1 MWPGP
6 SIGSRSAPRSRGVR
20 RRLASISHV
29 YSLAPHSRVSSNGS
43 CRRAH
48 ALICRLPAAATSS
61 YFGSEMTFANT
72 ATYCKPWLIRESFS
86 WYDSAT
92 ETPWQK
98 HLGLELSSSR
108 SRRPM
113 ATVVMGSRLRRPRA
127 HYCTGT
133 CILYTFW
140 LCWPDVELVV

>member
-92 ETPWQK
+92 FDRNT
-98 HLGLELSSSR
+98 LASSSR
-108 SRRPM
+108 AVDLGGQWPQWSW
-113 ATVVMGSRLRRPRA
+113 ALGWEGLVHITVRA
-127 HYCTGT
+127 PVFCTPSGYVDRM
-133 CILYTFW
+133 LN
-140 LCWPDVELVV
+140 